1 MYDYNF
7 GNIYFNWGETKETSS
22 FEVIL
27 KDINNNERIKHT
39 IHYNELIYSYDSHI
53 LSEEEM
59 DCQNRLESRFKPIS
73 ELIFYYIANPLEIY
87 SPIIIFSLLGIHLFV
102 LYLIVW
108 IFYKIIKCSFSF
120 IFKDSE
126 KAKLS

>member
-39 IHYNELIYSYDSHI
+39 IHYNELIYNYDSHN
-53 LSEEEM
+53 LSEEES
-59 DCQNRLESRFKPIS
+59 DCQTRLESRFKPLS

-87 SPIIIFSLLGIHLFV
+87 SPILIFSLLGIHIFV
-102 LYLIVW
+102 LYLI
-108 IFYKIIKCSFSF
+108 I
-120 IFKDSE
+120 
-126 KAKLS
+126 

>member
-39 IHYNELIYSYDSHI
+39 VHYNELIYNYDSHN
-53 LSEEEM
+53 LSEEEK
-59 DCQNRLESRFKPIS
+59 DCQTRLESRFKPIS
-73 ELIFYYIANPLEIY
+73 ELIIYYITNPLEIY
-87 SPIIIFSLLGIHLFV
+87 SPILIFSILGIHIFV
-102 LYLIVW
+102 LYLIIW
-108 IFYKIIKCSFSF
+108 IFYKIIKCSFSL
-120 IFKDSE
+120 ILNDSE

>member
-39 IHYNELIYSYDSHI
+39 IHYNELIYNYDSHN
-53 LSEEEM
+53 LSEEER
-59 DCQNRLESRFKPIS
+59 DCQTRLESRFKPLS

-87 SPIIIFSLLGIHLFV
+87 SPILIFSLLGIHIFV
-102 LYLIVW
+102 LYLIIW

-126 KAKLS
+126 KAKLL

>member
-39 IHYNELIYSYDSHI
+39 VHYNELIYNYDSHI